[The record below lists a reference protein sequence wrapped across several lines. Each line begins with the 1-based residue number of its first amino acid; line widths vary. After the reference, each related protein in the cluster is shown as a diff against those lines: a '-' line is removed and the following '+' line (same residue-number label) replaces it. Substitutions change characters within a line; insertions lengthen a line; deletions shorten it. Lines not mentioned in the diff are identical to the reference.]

1 MAGRRQVVEGRRA
14 RTSHFEQ
21 EVEMTPVSHPSHR
34 QGGEAGGRLPRTYP
48 GQGPALR
55 TLPPS
60 LVSPTP
66 LLEEHTRT
74 SSPHISADNLRR
86 LQDIVEAQK
95 SFLKFQQMR
104 EVLLAPGR
112 GDTRSSD
119 SDKENSVVVTTSRS
133 GRQRKVASLRVEAK
147 EGEQAKEGGEVE
159 RRRKRRSPA
168 EFTSQE
174 VPPPPVKSPRCH
186 LLTYS
191 PTLPPHLTPHL

>member
-21 EVEMTPVSHPSHR
+21 EVEMTPMSHPSHR
-34 QGGEAGGRLPRTYP
+34 HGGEGGGRLPRTYP

-55 TLPPS
+55 ALPPS

-74 SSPHISADNLRR
+74 PSPHISAGNLRR
-86 LQDIVEAQK
+86 LRDIVEAQK

-112 GDTRSSD
+112 EVLLAPTDTRNSD
-119 SDKENSVVVTTSRS
+119 SDKENSVTVTTSRS
-133 GRQRKVASLRVEAK
+133 GRQRKVANLRVEGGT
-147 EGEQAKEGGEVE
+147 GEKARGEEEVE
-159 RRRKRRSPA
+159 KRRKRRSPA
-168 EFTSQE
+168 EFSSQDL
-174 VPPPPVKSPRCH
+174 PPLPVKSPRWRH
-186 LLTYS
+186 
-191 PTLPPHLTPHL
+191 